1 MNSFLDG
8 DAHCLFTVTRESAVF
23 KQLCRMLE
31 IRKTRTSPRHPQG
44 NGQSERFNRTLLRMV
59 KAYLCGEQ
67 RDWDLHLGCLAGA
80 YRATPNES
88 TKLSPNLLA
97 IGREMRLP
105 AELVFSS
112 KNTCDGLDI
121 TSYGEYVDQLRQKM
135 QHAHEVARKHLSS
148 SAKRSKEIYG
158 TKVSVN
164 QYQVG
169 DVVWLLQEARHVGEC
184 QKLVRIYEGPYL
196 VIRKYSDINF
206 LLQLDGQGKTKP
218 SHHNKL
224 KPYEGDRAPRWVQKV
239 KRQMA
244 CRRCNRD

>member
-1 MNSFLDG
+1 
-8 DAHCLFTVTRESAVF
+8 
-23 KQLCRMLE
+23 MLE

-88 TKLSPNLLA
+88 TKLSPNLLT
-97 IGREMRLP
+97 IGREVRLP

-135 QHAHEVARKHLSS
+135 QYAHEVTRKHLSS
-148 SAKRSKEIYG
+148 SAKRSKEIYD
-158 TKVSVN
+158 TKISVN

-169 DVVWLLQEARHVGEC
+169 DVVWLLQEAM
-184 QKLVRIYEGPYL
+184 
-196 VIRKYSDINF
+196 
-206 LLQLDGQGKTKP
+206 T
-218 SHHNKL
+218 
-224 KPYEGDRAPRWVQKV
+224 
-239 KRQMA
+239 
-244 CRRCNRD
+244 CR

>member
-1 MNSFLDG
+1 
-8 DAHCLFTVTRESAVF
+8 
-23 KQLCRMLE
+23 
-31 IRKTRTSPRHPQG
+31 
-44 NGQSERFNRTLLRMV
+44 MV

-88 TKLSPNLLA
+88 TKLSPNLLT
-97 IGREMRLP
+97 IGREVRLP

-135 QHAHEVARKHLSS
+135 QYAHEVARKHLSC
-148 SAKRSKEIYG
+148 SAKRSKDIYD
-158 TKVSVN
+158 TKISVN

-206 LLQLDGQGKTKP
+206 LLQLDGRGKTKP
-218 SHHNKL
+218 AHHNKL
-224 KPYEGDRAPRWVQKV
+224 KPYEGDKAPRWVLKS
-239 KRQMA
+239 KRQISS
-244 CRRCNRD
+244 RRGNRD